1 MAIEW
6 NATLTLSLPR
16 VDIENKSTIN
26 NVSRETSSK
35 IKLTSS
41 LLEL

>member
-1 MAIEW
+1 MTIEW
-6 NATLTLSLPR
+6 NATLPLSLPR

-35 IKLTSS
+35 IKLTSG